1 MIPAWQASRLAWP
14 AVIFSPVEVVAVPVS
29 LSNVW

>member
-14 AVIFSPVEVVAVPVS
+14 AVTRSPVEVVAVPVS
-29 LSNVW
+29 LSNVS